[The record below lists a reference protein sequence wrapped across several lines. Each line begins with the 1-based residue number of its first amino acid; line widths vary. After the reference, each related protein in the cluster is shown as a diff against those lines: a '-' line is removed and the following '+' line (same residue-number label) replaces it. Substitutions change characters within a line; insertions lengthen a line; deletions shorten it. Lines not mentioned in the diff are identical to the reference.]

1 MSERLAN
8 LGLGLDFSHVPSEPR
23 GSAVALLYRRV
34 VAGVEVYWVKR
45 GKALAFAG
53 GFYAFPGGKLD
64 AADAEVPVQGATGEE
79 AALRSAAARELFEEA
94 GVLVAE
100 GAEALSQTRL
110 DALRKSLLAGQL
122 GWGAMLQDEGLSLR
136 AEDFRSAGRWITPP
150 AVPVRFDTHFYL
162 VEMPPKA
169 RAELWPGEL
178 SEGAW
183 IAPDAALARWT
194 DGTALLHPPA
204 VHALQVL
211 GSFQDEAD
219 ARARLSTPPYC
230 PGYISQRIEFQ
241 RGVRT
246 VALETA
252 TLPPATHTNAYVL
265 GNGELLLVD
274 PGSGDVKQYAKLLS
288 LVAGLKSEGMKPVA
302 VVLTHHHGDHV
313 GGARAVKERLGIPL
327 WCHARTAQALDFP
340 AERLLEDGDVL
351 ELAGEVPQRWRV
363 LHTPGHARGH
373 ICLVDERS
381 RAAVVGDMVA
391 GVGTIVIDPP
401 EGNMR
406 DYLTQLARLRDWPV
420 TTMYPAHGQ
429 PLPDGP
435 SKLQEYL
442 NHRAQREALILE
454 MVPPDGISLARVVEL
469 AYADTHPLM
478 HPVAERSALATL
490 EKLVSEGR
498 VREESLQYFRVAT

>member
-1 MSERLAN
+1 MSERLPG
-8 LGLGLDFSHVPSEPR
+8 LGLGLDLSHVPAEPR
-23 GSAVALLYRRV
+23 ASAVALLYRRV
-34 VAGVEVYWVKR
+34 GPGVEVYWVKR

-64 AADAEVPVQGATGEE
+64 KADADVPVRGVSGEE

-94 GVLVAE
+94 GVLMAE
-100 GAEALSQTRL
+100 GAEALPQEKQ
-110 DALRKSLLAGQL
+110 DALRKALLAGQR
-122 GWGAMLQDEGLSLR
+122 GWGELLQGEGLALR
-136 AEDFRSAGRWITPP
+136 AEDFRVAGRWITPH

-162 VEMPPKA
+162 VELPPHA
-169 RAELWPGEL
+169 RTELWPGEL

-183 IAPDAALARWT
+183 VSPALALARWG
-194 DGTALLHPPA
+194 DGSALLHPPA

-211 GSFQDEAD
+211 GTFTDEAD
-219 ARARLSTPPYC
+219 ARARLATPPYC
-230 PGYISQRIEFQ
+230 PGYIAQRIEFQ
-241 RGVRT
+241 QGVRV
-246 VALETA
+246 VALETP

-288 LVAGLKSEGMKPVA
+288 LVAGLKADGLKPVA

-327 WCHARTAQALDFP
+327 WCHAKTAEWLDFP
-340 AERLLEDGDVL
+340 VERLLEDGEVL

-391 GVGTIVIDPP
+391 GVGSIVIDPP

-406 DYLTQLARLRDWPV
+406 DYLAQLARLRDWPV
-420 TTMYPAHGQ
+420 GTLYPAHGQ

-435 SKLQEYL
+435 AKLQEYL
-442 NHRAQREALILE
+442 NHRAQREALILQA
-454 MVPPDGISLARVVEL
+454 VPPEGVTLAQVVER
-469 AYADTHPLM
+469 AYADTPPLL

-490 EKLVSEGR
+490 EKLVAEGR
-498 VREESLQYFRVAT
+498 VREESLQYFRIGA

>member
-1 MSERLAN
+1 MSERLPG
-8 LGLGLDFSHVPSEPR
+8 LGLGLDLQHVPSEPR

-34 VAGVEVYWVKR
+34 GAGVEVYWVKR

-64 AADAEVPVQGATGEE
+64 AADAQVPVRGATGEE
-79 AALRSAAARELFEEA
+79 AALRSAAARELFEES

-100 GAEALSQTRL
+100 RADALSQERL
-110 DALRKSLLAGQL
+110 DALRKALLAGTL
-122 GWGAMLQDEGLSLR
+122 GWGELLR
-136 AEDFRSAGRWITPP
+136 AEGLALRSDDFRGAGRWITPP
-150 AVPVRFDTHFYL
+150 SVPVRFDTHFYL
-162 VEMPPKA
+162 VELPPKA

-183 IAPDAALARWT
+183 IAPEAALARWN

-211 GSFQDEAD
+211 GSFKDEAD
-219 ARARLSTPPYC
+219 ARARLLTPPYC

-241 RGVRT
+241 KGVRV

-288 LVAGLKSEGMKPVA
+288 LVSSLKAEGCKPVA

-327 WCHARTAQALDFP
+327 WCHARTAEWLDFP
-340 AERLLEDGDVL
+340 VERLLEDGEVL

-373 ICLVDERS
+373 LCLVDERS
-381 RAAVVGDMVA
+381 RSAVVGDMVA
-391 GVGTIVIDPP
+391 GVGSIVIDPP

-406 DYLTQLARLRDWPV
+406 DYLAQLARLRDWPV

-435 SKLQEYL
+435 AKLQEYL
-442 NHRAQREALILE
+442 NHRAQREALILDA
-454 MVPPDGISLARVVEL
+454 VPTDGVSLAEVVER
-469 AYADTHPLM
+469 AYADTPPVM

-490 EKLVSEGR
+490 EKLVAEGR
-498 VREESLQYFRVAT
+498 VREESARYFRQES